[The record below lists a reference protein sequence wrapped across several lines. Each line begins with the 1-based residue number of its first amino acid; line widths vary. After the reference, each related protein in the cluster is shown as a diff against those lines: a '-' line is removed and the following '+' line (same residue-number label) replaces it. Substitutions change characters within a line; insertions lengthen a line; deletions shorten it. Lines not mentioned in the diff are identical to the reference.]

1 MNTVFIIHSGRVET
15 QEPVEYWNIVR
26 QQAQDC
32 YDELTGGYPFD
43 RGAAMRYLDENWR
56 QNLEAYNFDTGER
69 EPVEVSDEQWT
80 SYRDDLLGEVRKL
93 ALAITYRSMQEITGH
108 EAGAVCWPGGE
119 IWIGNWVGIE
129 GLPRGLAGAWIG
141 MGEDLTAEACA
152 VPSEAIAALNEHE
165 IAQGSE
171 PSKSG
176 FHAWQVNEAVIV
188 IQDDWN

>member
-80 SYRDDLLGEVRKL
+80 SYRDDLLGEVRKPG
-93 ALAITYRSMQEITGH
+93 AL
-108 EAGAVCWPGGE
+108 
-119 IWIGNWVGIE
+119 
-129 GLPRGLAGAWIG
+129 
-141 MGEDLTAEACA
+141 
-152 VPSEAIAALNEHE
+152 
-165 IAQGSE
+165 
-171 PSKSG
+171 
-176 FHAWQVNEAVIV
+176 
-188 IQDDWN
+188 